1 MQPDSIDFDSSIIQH
16 PIYQSQVSTSMRFR
30 QPCNSQKKKRNT
42 RRNIH
47 NKSAEPNSVCFIF
60 FRPRCWAQLLYH
72 RLPKFRYGNKY
83 TGKEMELSKTWG
95 IPTKDV
101 CGMWKFTN
109 KLIFLHWDLN
119 CIQKPNECDLEYS
132 SC

>member
-1 MQPDSIDFDSSIIQH
+1 MQHDSINSDSRTIQH

-30 QPCNSQKKKRNT
+30 QPCNSQKKKGTPEETYTTKVQNQTQCASYSLDPAAGLNYCIIDCQNLDMEINT
-42 RRNIH
+42 R
-47 NKSAEPNSVCFIF
+47 
-60 FRPRCWAQLLYH
+60 
-72 RLPKFRYGNKY
+72 
-83 TGKEMELSKTWG
+83 KEVELSKTWG

-109 KLIFLHWDLN
+109 KMIFLHWDFN